1 MQSPRVAVRSR
12 TVAQLWRLRSA
23 AAPYRY
29 GETIVTIFIGR
40 GAASPS
46 MAGEIS
52 SVRFANYATH
62 EKARRGGES
71 GQYTLYFAHFSS
83 C

>member
-1 MQSPRVAVRSR
+1 
-12 TVAQLWRLRSA
+12 VAQLWRLRSA

-46 MAGEIS
+46 MAGEIFLGACLR
-52 SVRFANYATH
+52 SV
-62 EKARRGGES
+62 
-71 GQYTLYFAHFSS
+71 

>member
-46 MAGEIS
+46 MAGEIFLGACLR
-52 SVRFANYATH
+52 SV
-62 EKARRGGES
+62 
-71 GQYTLYFAHFSS
+71 